1 MAELQQ
7 PESSWYE
14 VDPAFYANG
23 GNCLSPGEL
32 EGLGE
37 LEGARVLVAPPGNG
51 EEAISLAN
59 LGADVTVLS
68 DNESAKQARALI
80 AGAGAGIAFVEGDG
94 GDASTLEAGAFDVV
108 YSPWGTLDWLEAFDD
123 WADGVAHAL
132 KPGGRLVLYDRH
144 PVSTVAGVHKG
155 LFVVAHS
162 YFGEDGDEA
171 SSWTLG
177 DLIGA
182 LGQAGLATMMLEE
195 APDSS
200 RFVTPLDRL
209 STLRWDLRWRLPAAM
224 VLVAVKVAE

>member
-1 MAELQQ
+1 MVELQQ
-7 PESSWYE
+7 ADASWYE
-14 VDPAFYANG
+14 VDPSYYANG
-23 GNCLSPGEL
+23 GSCLSPGEL
-32 EGLGE
+32 EGVGDV
-37 LEGARVLVAPPGNG
+37 EGAKVLVAPPGNG

-68 DNESAKQARALI
+68 DSESAKQARALI
-80 AGAGAGIAFVEGDG
+80 AAAGAGITFVEGDG
-94 GDASTLEAGAFDVV
+94 GDASTLAAGSFDVV
-108 YSPWGTLDWLEAFDD
+108 YAPWGTLDWLEAFDE
-123 WADGVAHAL
+123 WADGVAHVL

-155 LFVVAHS
+155 LFVVANS
-162 YFGEDGDEA
+162 YFGEDGEET

-209 STLRWDLRWRLPAAM
+209 STLRWDVRWRLPAAM